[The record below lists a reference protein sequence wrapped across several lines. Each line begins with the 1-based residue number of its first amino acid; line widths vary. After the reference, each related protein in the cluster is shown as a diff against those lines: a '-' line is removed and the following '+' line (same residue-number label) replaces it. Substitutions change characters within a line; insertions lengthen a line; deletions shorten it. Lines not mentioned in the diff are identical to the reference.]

1 MICRI
6 IPNLCRHHNQAF
18 GARSK
23 RAFKGR
29 SRAFDRDGSN
39 FPYWQK
45 PDGGCRK
52 SHMTRSKSDFWLF
65 AHGNHI
71 LAVLFLCLLSQGLTS
86 PASAQESQWEDS
98 IAAFAAADRQQAPQ
112 PGGVVFVGSSSIRL
126 WRDLKTQL
134 HAKRSI
140 INRGFG
146 GAKLSDCTKYV
157 DRVVL
162 PYKPRLVVV
171 YAGDND
177 LAAGREPKDVLKEFV
192 RFVARVRQALPETPI
207 HYISIKP
214 SPARAFLLPKVRETN
229 NLIRQFASE
238 GGNLEFID
246 VFTPMLDADGKPRP
260 ELFQTDRLHL
270 NAAGYELW
278 ATIIGPHVD

>member
-1 MICRI
+1 MMR
-6 IPNLCRHHNQAF
+6 P
-18 GARSK
+18 
-23 RAFKGR
+23 
-29 SRAFDRDGSN
+29 
-39 FPYWQK
+39 
-45 PDGGCRK
+45 
-52 SHMTRSKSDFWLF
+52 KSDLF
-65 AHGNHI
+65 VFAKRNRI
-71 LAVLFLCLLSQGLTS
+71 FAVLFFCFLLYGATS

-134 HAKRSI
+134 NATRAI

-146 GAKLSDCTKYV
+146 GAKLSDCTRYV

-177 LAAGREPKDVLKEFV
+177 LAAGREPKDVLNEFV
-192 RFVARVRQALPETPI
+192 RFVGRVRQALPETPI

-214 SPARAFLLPKVRETN
+214 SPARALLLPKVREAN
-229 NLIRQFASE
+229 DLIKQFTSGADD
-238 GGNLEFID
+238 LEFID
-246 VFTPMLDADGKPRP
+246 VFTPMLDSAGNPRR
-260 ELFQTDRLHL
+260 ELFQADELHL
-270 NAAGYELW
+270 NGAGYKLW
-278 ATIIGPHVD
+278 ATIIGPHVH